1 MNSSTYLTRLTRVL
15 ILGAVVAGTAAS
27 VAGAQALVGAPYR
40 DTASSQGYQSRA
52 AVAGAQALVGAPYRD
67 TASSQGYQSRPV
79 AIPDAVERYAAAHP
93 YGSGLS
99 ATTESTLVAV
109 PDVLERYAAAHPYGS
124 GIASTLSQPNG
135 FDWGDYAIGIGTGM
149 GLILILAGGLAMGR
163 QRRHGV
169 QTA

>member
-1 MNSSTYLTRLTRVL
+1 MNSSTYLIRLTRVL
-15 ILGAVVAGTAAS
+15 ILGAAVAGTAVSA
-27 VAGAQALVGAPYR
+27 AGAQAPVGGPPYR
-40 DTASSQGYQSRA
+40 DTASSQGYQSRSA
-52 AVAGAQALVGAPYRD
+52 SQALVGGQPYRD

-79 AIPDAVERYAAAHP
+79 EIPDVVERYATAHP
-93 YGSGLS
+93 YGSGVS
-99 ATTESTLVAV
+99 ATTDSTLVAV
-109 PDVLERYAAAHPYGS
+109 PDVFERYAAAHPYGS

-149 GLILILAGGLAMGR
+149 GLILILAGGLAVGR

>member
-1 MNSSTYLTRLTRVL
+1 MNSSTYLIRLTRVL
-15 ILGAVVAGTAAS
+15 ILGAAVAGTAAS
-27 VAGAQALVGAPYR
+27 VAGAGALVGAPYR
-40 DTASSQGYQSRA
+40 DTASSQGYQSRPA
-52 AVAGAQALVGAPYRD
+52 SQALVGAPYRD

-79 AIPDAVERYAAAHP
+79 AIPDVVERYATAHP
-93 YGSGLS
+93 YGSELS
-99 ATTESTLVAV
+99 ATTDSTLVAV

-124 GIASTLSQPNG
+124 GVASTLSRPSG

>member
-1 MNSSTYLTRLTRVL
+1 MNSSTYLIRLTRVL
-15 ILGAVVAGTAAS
+15 VLGAVVAGTAAS
-27 VAGAQALVGAPYR
+27 AAGAKAPVG
-40 DTASSQGYQSRA
+40 G
-52 AVAGAQALVGAPYRD
+52 LPYRD

-79 AIPDAVERYAAAHP
+79 AIPDVVERYAAAHP

-99 ATTESTLVAV
+99 TGST
-109 PDVLERYAAAHPYGS
+109 
-124 GIASTLSQPNG
+124 IIQASG

-149 GLILILAGGLAMGR
+149 GLILLLAGGLAMGR